1 MEVLRSKCMKK
12 TVLVCALAFA
22 FCAGI
27 YASGSSDKDSKVH
40 LTGYLIDKHC
50 LDKKN
55 PADDTVMCLKM
66 AGCEGD
72 GYGIA
77 VEQSDGT
84 FKFLKFDAAG
94 HQKAREIVY
103 SSGVEKL
110 GKITVSGKIENDL
123 FVIKTISENK

>member
-1 MEVLRSKCMKK
+1 MKK
-12 TVLVCALAFA
+12 TVLVCTLAIA

-27 YASGSSDKDSKVH
+27 YASGSADKDSKVQ
-40 LTGYLIDKHC
+40 LAGYLIDRHC

-66 AGCEGD
+66 EHCEGD

-84 FKFLKFDAAG
+84 FKFFKFDSDG
-94 HQKAREIVY
+94 HQKAHDIVY
-103 SSGVEKL
+103 ASGAEKL
-110 GKITVSGKIENDL
+110 GKITVTGKIEKEI
-123 FVIKTISENK
+123 FIIKTIIENK